1 MHGPGRDAPRTG
13 NHSWRT
19 SMKKS
24 LIVLSLAAFM
34 AAVGTP
40 AQAAPRSTGPTLKKS
55 PEHKV
60 PVTKKKGSR
69 KGKKTA

>member
-1 MHGPGRDAPRTG
+1 
-13 NHSWRT
+13 
-19 SMKKS
+19 MKKS